1 VEKFFQISTIL
12 LDKIQIG
19 SKSIKMSP
27 LLMYMVF
34 GLPNSAEQWILRFP
48 FGPVESVGEAG
59 PGGGKSTAVGQK
71 LVGIAR

>member
-1 VEKFFQISTIL
+1 
-12 LDKIQIG
+12 
-19 SKSIKMSP
+19 MSP